1 MKSKIEDMQ
10 IILSPAKKLDF
21 ERKVATKKSSLPRF
35 QKESELLVKELRKRS
50 QKDLKEMMNISDNLA
65 ALNAQR
71 YREWNSKADNSN
83 ARQALLAFNGD
94 VYNELQAE
102 TLTSAQLD
110 YAQKHL
116 FILSGLYGVLRP
128 LDLIQPYRLEMGSKF
143 SSDNWKSL
151 YDFWDDKIT
160 TVLNETNDDLLL
172 NLASQEYFKAINKK
186 KLQMKVITPVFK
198 ELKGDKLR
206 VVSIFAKK
214 ARGMMTRYI
223 LENKI
228 SDPEKLKA
236 FAEDGYFFQES
247 LSDDS
252 TFVFTR

>member
-1 MKSKIEDMQ
+1 
-10 IILSPAKKLDF
+10 LSPAKKLDF
-21 ERKVATKKSSLPRF
+21 ETKSGTKKKSQPIF
-35 QKESELLVKELRKRS
+35 QKESEVLIKELRKRS
-50 QKDLKEMMNISDNLA
+50 QQDLKEMMNISDNLA

-71 YREWNSKADNSN
+71 FREWNNKADNKN
-83 ARQALLAFNGD
+83 AKQALLAFNGD
-94 VYNELQAE
+94 VYNGLQAE
-102 TLTSAQLD
+102 SLTSAQLD

-128 LDLIQPYRLEMGSKF
+128 LDLIQAYRLEMGSKF
-143 SSDNWKSL
+143 SSSKWKSL
-151 YDFWDDKIT
+151 YDFWGDKIT
-160 TVLNETNDDLLL
+160 TVINEAGDDVLV

-186 KLQMKVITPVFK
+186 KLQMKVVTPVFK
-198 ELKGDKLR
+198 ELKGEKLR

-214 ARGMMTRYI
+214 ARGMMIRYI

-228 SDPEKLKA
+228 SDPKKLKA